1 MEHVVGGEEGRQLF
15 KQVISIALR
24 KQVVKMIEI
33 NGLFEQ
39 PQKRFQR
46 KLPGRNIDCKYL
58 LTAPSLSKRC
68 DTYVYKF

>member
-1 MEHVVGGEEGRQLF
+1 
-15 KQVISIALR
+15 
-24 KQVVKMIEI
+24 MIEI

-39 PQKRFQR
+39 PQKHFQR
-46 KLPGRNIDCKYL
+46 KLPGRNIDYKYL